1 MVMTA
6 DTTTVGN
13 ALAPRKHTIVRHLSD
28 GGGGD
33 PWPQHGRDARKR
45 ICEYGMES
53 HKSEVA
59 QRLAHTRPRGYVMVA
74 FTKL

>member
-1 MVMTA
+1 MEMTA

-13 ALAPRKHTIVRHLSD
+13 ALAPRKHTIVRHLND

-33 PWPQHGRDARKR
+33 PWPQQGRDARKR

-59 QRLAHTRPRGYVMVA
+59 QRLAHSRPRRLRDGCIH
-74 FTKL
+74 